1 MQQMLCSRCK
11 KRVAVVFMTR
21 MEGDKTV
28 NEGLCLKC
36 AKELGIPQVS
46 SMLDNM
52 GVTDEDIEE
61 MSNQLMELGD
71 ENFEMG
77 GADTMPPFLQSLFGG
92 MGNLSKQD
100 GEPAGKEEKTAK
112 TDKKTKEQKN
122 KFLDSYCINLTEK
135 ARTGGLDRIIG
146 RDTEIA
152 RAIQILN
159 RRVKNNPCLI
169 GDPGVGK
176 TAIVEGIALRIASG
190 DVPFRLQDKE
200 IYLLDMTSLV
210 SGTQF
215 RGQFE
220 SRIKGLIEEIK
231 RLKNIILFIDEVH
244 TLVGAGSAEG
254 SMDAANILKPA
265 LSRGDVQVIGATT
278 FDEYRKHIEK
288 DSALERRFQPIT
300 VNEPTI
306 AETIDVLLGVK
317 SYYEAF
323 HKVKI
328 SDGMVR
334 LAVKLSERYI
344 IDRFLPDKAIDLLDE
359 ACSHAALRSRE
370 LAEYEKM
377 NKELK
382 SLKNQEEQLESQT
395 ENIDYEKLAEVK
407 SRLLKLKE
415 DLKALEPAVASIE
428 LTKEDLAKVIE
439 MWTGVPAAK
448 IQQSEFGKISDLERK
463 LKARVIG
470 QDEAVE
476 LVVAAVKRSRVQLNK
491 RKRPASFIFV
501 GPTGVGKTELVKC
514 LADELFE
521 TADPLIRFDMSEFM
535 EKHAVSRLV
544 GAPPGYV
551 GYEEAGQLTERVR
564 RKPYSVVLF
573 DEIEKAHP
581 DVMNILLQILDE
593 GKVTDAQGRTVSFQN
608 TVIVMT
614 SNAGSADKNGIVGF
628 NKQSGDIEKE
638 KAMRALQE
646 ILRPELLGRVDEI
659 VVFSPLSRESM
670 QKIAGLMLDEMKEP
684 LREQGIEVGYDDKA
698 LDYLAGQADG
708 GKFGARELR
717 KVIRK
722 KVEDRIAN
730 MIVDH
735 YDNPL
740 TMIAISADAHDIQ
753 IIAK

>member
-1 MQQMLCSRCK
+1 MLCSRCK
-11 KRVAVVFMTR
+11 KRMAVVFMSRVENGETI
-21 MEGDKTV
+21 

-46 SMLDNM
+46 SMMDSM
-52 GVTDEDIEE
+52 GITDEDIED
-61 MSNQLMELGD
+61 MSNQLMELTGED
-71 ENFEMG
+71 FEPG
-77 GADTMPPFLQSLFGG
+77 GANTMPFLQNIFGSNG
-92 MGNLSKQD
+92 LSKKE
-100 GEPAGKEEKTAK
+100 EPAKEPSSASESKEKPK
-112 TDKKTKEQKN
+112 EKKKR

-135 ARTGGLDRIIG
+135 AREGGLDRIIG
-146 RDTEIA
+146 RDNEIA
-152 RAIQILN
+152 RAVQILN

-169 GDPGVGK
+169 GEPGVGK
-176 TAIVEGIALRIASG
+176 TAIVEGIALKIAAG
-190 DVPFRLQDKE
+190 DVPFRLQEKE

-220 SRIKGLIEEIK
+220 SRIKGLIEDIK
-231 RLKNIILFIDEVH
+231 AAKNVILFIDEVH

-254 SMDAANILKPA
+254 SMDAANILKPS
-265 LSRGDVQVIGATT
+265 LSRGDIQVIGATT

-306 AETIDVLLGVK
+306 AETTDVLLGVK
-317 SYYEAF
+317 GYYEAF

-328 SDGMVR
+328 PDTIVR
-334 LAVKLSERYI
+334 LSVKLSERYI

-359 ACSHAALRSRE
+359 ACSHAALRSKE
-370 LAEYEKM
+370 LAEYEKL
-377 NKELK
+377 NKQLK
-382 SLKNQEEQLESQT
+382 SLVTEEEQLEAQT

-407 SRLLKLKE
+407 SSLLKTKEALK
-415 DLKALEPAVASIE
+415 KLEPVVAQIQ

-448 IQQSEFGKISDLERK
+448 IQQSEFGKINDLERK
-463 LKARVIG
+463 LKTRVIG
-470 QDEAVE
+470 QDEVVA
-476 LVVAAVKRSRVQLNK
+476 LVAAAVKRSRVQLNK

-514 LADELFE
+514 LAEELFE

-614 SNAGSADKNGIVGF
+614 SNAGSTEKSSILGF
-628 NKQSGDIEKE
+628 TNQPGNLAKE
-638 KAMRALQE
+638 KALRALQD

-659 VVFSPLSRESM
+659 VVFSPLSNESM

-684 LREQGIEVGYDDKA
+684 LKEQGIELGFDEEA
-698 LDYLAGQADG
+698 LAFLAKQADG
-708 GKFGARELR
+708 GKYGARELR

-722 KVEDRIAN
+722 QVEDRIAN
-730 MIVDH
+730 MIVEH
-735 YDNPL
+735 YDSPL
-740 TMIAISADAHDIQ
+740 TMIAVTADEKDIQ
-753 IIAK
+753 IVAK

>member
-1 MQQMLCSRCK
+1 MLCTKCK

-21 MEGDKTV
+21 IEGDKTI

-46 SMLDNM
+46 NMLDSM
-52 GVTDEDIEE
+52 GVSEDEIEE
-61 MSNQLMELGD
+61 MSNQLAEIDD
-71 ENFEMG
+71 EDFEMG
-77 GADTMPPFLQSLFGG
+77 GANTLPPFLQNILRNKDASNNPETPSSD
-92 MGNLSKQD
+92 GNKKMKGKKEKSKD
-100 GEPAGKEEKTAK
+100 
-112 TDKKTKEQKN
+112 TKPRP
-122 KFLDSYCINLTEK
+122 LDSYCINLTEK
-135 ARTGGLDRIIG
+135 ARDGSLDQIIG
-146 RDTEIA
+146 REAEIA
-152 RAIQILN
+152 RAVQILN

-169 GDPGVGK
+169 GEPGVGK
-176 TAIVEGIALRIASG
+176 TAIVEGIALKIANG
-190 DVPFRLQDKE
+190 DVPFRLQKKE

-220 SRIKGLIEEIK
+220 SRIKGLIEDIK
-231 RLKNIILFIDEVH
+231 HRNNVILFIDEVH

-265 LSRGDVQVIGATT
+265 LSRGDIQVIGATT
-278 FDEYRKHIEK
+278 FDEYRKYIEK

-306 AETIDVLLGVK
+306 AETTDVLLGIK
-317 SYYEAF
+317 QYYEAY
-323 HKVKI
+323 HRVKI
-328 SDGMVR
+328 SDATVR

-344 IDRFLPDKAIDLLDE
+344 IDRFLPDKAIDLMDE
-359 ACSHAALRSRE
+359 ACSYAALRNKD
-370 LAEYEKM
+370 LAKYESFNAK
-377 NKELK
+377 LK
-382 SLKNQEEQLESQT
+382 DLMIQEEQLESQT
-395 ENIDYEKLAEVK
+395 EEIDYEKLAAVK
-407 SRLLKLKE
+407 SALLKLKE
-415 DLKALEPAVASIE
+415 EIKILEPIVAGIE

-448 IQQSEFGKISDLERK
+448 IRQSEFGKISDLERR
-463 LKARVIG
+463 LKTRVIG

-476 LVVAAVKRSRVQLNK
+476 SVVAAIKRSRVQLNK

-514 LADELFE
+514 LAEELFE
-521 TADPLIRFDMSEFM
+521 TAEPLIRFDMSEFM

-593 GKVTDAQGRTVSFQN
+593 GKITDAQGRTVSFQN

-614 SNAGSADKNGIVGF
+614 SNAGSTDKSGIVGF
-628 NKQSGDIEKE
+628 GKQSGDLAKE
-638 KAMRALQE
+638 KAIRALQD

-659 VVFSPLSRESM
+659 VVFGSLSIESM
-670 QKIAGLMLDEMKEP
+670 EQIAGLMLDEMKEP
-684 LREQGIEVGYDDKA
+684 LQEQGITMGYDQSA
-698 LDYLAGQADG
+698 LRYLAENAQG

-722 KVEDRIAN
+722 KVEDRVAN
-730 MIVDH
+730 MIVAH
-735 YDNPL
+735 YDDPL
-740 TMIAISADAHDIQ
+740 TMIAVSADEQDIQ
-753 IIAK
+753 IVAK